1 MNDEQPKTIIKNSM
15 QRNTFLKFLLGFSL
29 ISTIASVV
37 IPIFKYLIPPENSD
51 PRGGG
56 RVLVGTTSDVPIGQ
70 GKVVSLGNK
79 PVIIANTDQGVKA
92 FSAICTHLGCICI
105 WDSGRNVILC
115 PCHDGHFN
123 PINGAVMS
131 GPPPTPLQ
139 PIPVSVEG
147 EEIYIGEA

>member
-1 MNDEQPKTIIKNSM
+1 MNDEHLTTMPPKPMERNS
-15 QRNTFLKFLLGFSL
+15 FLKFLLGFSF
-29 ISTIASVV
+29 ISTIASVI
-37 IPIFKYLIPPENSD
+37 IPIFKYLVPPENSSAL
-51 PRGGG
+51 GGG
-56 RVLVGTTSDVPIGQ
+56 RVLAGTTSDIPTGQ

-115 PCHDGHFN
+115 PCHDGQFN

-131 GPPPTPLQ
+131 GPPPSPLQ
-139 PIPVSVEG
+139 PIPVSLEG
-147 EEIYIGEA
+147 EDIYIGEA